1 MTPTSKTCI
10 VAFLVLVATSLSIK
24 TPPALADDEPQ
35 KRTITISGK
44 GSVKAAPDMV
54 NVSAGVESQA
64 PTAKDALVKNTA
76 AMTKVVEA
84 LKSEGIDPKDI
95 QTTNFSVS
103 PRYEDRD
110 DARPR
115 RIVGYSVY
123 NSVYVATHDISKLGA
138 ILDQLVSA
146 GSNSIGGISFGI
158 AKPEELENEARKLA
172 MADAIAKAKLYVE
185 AAGAELGPVMTITE
199 QGGYVPRSM
208 GAPMMEA
215 AAGKPVPIEPGT
227 ESVDIEVQVTWELK
241 WLRSELT

>member
-1 MTPTSKTCI
+1 MAPNFKKCI
-10 VAFLVLVATSLSIK
+10 VALLVMLATSLSIK
-24 TPPALADDEPQ
+24 TPPALADDQQQ

-44 GSVKAAPDMV
+44 GTVKAAPDTV

-64 PTAKDALVKNTA
+64 PTAKEALVKNTA

-123 NSVYVATHDISKLGA
+123 NSVYVVTHDIGKLGA
-138 ILDQLVSA
+138 VLDQLVSVGA
-146 GSNSIGGISFGI
+146 NSIGGISFGVS
-158 AKPEELENEARKLA
+158 KPEEMENEARKLA
-172 MADAIAKAKLYVE
+172 MSNAIAKAKLYAE
-185 AAGAELGPVMTITE
+185 AAGAELGPVMTIAE
-199 QGGYVPRSM
+199 QGGYVPRYAS
-208 GAPMMEA
+208 APPMMEA
-215 AAGKPVPIEPGT
+215 AAKAVPIEPGT
-227 ESVDIEVQVTWELK
+227 EKLDIEVQVTWELK
-241 WLRSELT
+241 

>member
-1 MTPTSKTCI
+1 MAPNFKKCI
-10 VAFLVLVATSLSIK
+10 VALLVMLATSLSIK
-24 TPPALADDEPQ
+24 TPPALADDQPQ

-64 PTAKDALVKNTA
+64 PTAKDALAKNTA

-84 LKSEGIDPKDI
+84 LKSEGIAPEDI
-95 QTTNFSVS
+95 QTMNFSVN

-123 NSVYVATHDISKLGA
+123 NSVYVATRDTAKLGA

-146 GSNSIGGISFGI
+146 GANTIGGISFGI
-158 AKPEELENEARKLA
+158 AKPEEMENEARKLA
-172 MADAIAKAKLYVE
+172 MEDAIA
-185 AAGAELGPVMTITE
+185 
-199 QGGYVPRSM
+199 
-208 GAPMMEA
+208 
-215 AAGKPVPIEPGT
+215 
-227 ESVDIEVQVTWELK
+227 
-241 WLRSELT
+241 